1 MAAARMTRVDNEQ
14 PRYGYGRG
22 GRPLG
27 SLRDRDAEAI
37 RRVLRRAGLRDFD
50 ERHLNGFAVE
60 GANASMDGPEP
71 FSVAYCGTAD
81 VPETMARYRSVLERA
96 GYQVDVDPL
105 DEHVLLVPRR
115 SPQAAAPSERRLMAA
130 AVVCAAVA
138 TVALLA
144 SWIGTGA
151 VRLAG
156 GVGSAVVGVL
166 AVFLAGL
173 WYRRRAHLD

>member
-1 MAAARMTRVDNEQ
+1 MTSVDDER

-27 SLRDRDAEAI
+27 SPRDRDAEAL

-60 GANASMDGPEP
+60 GANNSVDGPEP

-81 VPETMARYRSVLERA
+81 RSETVARYLAVLERA
-96 GYQVDVDPL
+96 GYHVDADPL

-115 SPQAAAPSERRLMAA
+115 TTQAAAPAERRLMAA
-130 AVVCAAVA
+130 AVVCAVVAV
-138 TVALLA
+138 VALLA
-144 SWIGTGA
+144 SWIGSGA

-156 GVGSAVVGVL
+156 GIGSAVFGVL

-173 WYRRRAHLD
+173 WYRRRANLD

>member
-1 MAAARMTRVDNEQ
+1 MTAANEER

-27 SLRDRDAEAI
+27 SSRDRDAEAL

-50 ERHLNGFAVE
+50 ERHLDGFAVE
-60 GANASMDGPEP
+60 GANSSLDGPEP
-71 FSVAYCGTAD
+71 FSVAYCGTAG
-81 VPETMARYRSVLERA
+81 VPEAMTRYRAVLQQA

-105 DEHVLLVPRR
+105 DEHSLLVPRQPDR
-115 SPQAAAPSERRLMAA
+115 AAAPSDRGLMAA
-130 AVVCAAVA
+130 AVLCAVLA

-144 SWIGTGA
+144 SWIGSGA
-151 VRLAG
+151 VRLTG
-156 GVGSAVVGVL
+156 GVGSAVFGVL

-173 WYRRRAHLD
+173 WYRRRAHLE

>member
-1 MAAARMTRVDNEQ
+1 MDTEQ

-27 SLRDRDAEAI
+27 SSRDRDAEAL
-37 RRVLRRAGLRDFD
+37 RRVLRRAGLRDVD
-50 ERHLNGFAVE
+50 ERHLDGFAVE
-60 GANASMDGPEP
+60 GANASLDGPEP

-81 VPETMARYRSVLERA
+81 VPQTMAHYRTVLERA
-96 GYQVDVDPL
+96 GYQVDADPL
-105 DEHVLLVPRR
+105 DEHVLLVPRQ
-115 SPQAAAPSERRLMAA
+115 PAQAAAPSEQKLMAA
-130 AVVCAAVA
+130 AVVCAVVA

-144 SWIGTGA
+144 SWIGSGA
-151 VRLAG
+151 VRLAC
-156 GVGSAVVGVL
+156 GVGSAVFGVL

>member
-1 MAAARMTRVDNEQ
+1 MDTGQ

-27 SLRDRDAEAI
+27 SSRDRDVEAL
-37 RRVLRRAGLRDFD
+37 RRVLRRAGLREFG
-50 ERHLNGFAVE
+50 ERHLDGFEVE
-60 GANASMDGPEP
+60 GANASLDGPEP

-81 VPETMARYRSVLERA
+81 VPETMARYRAVLERA
-96 GYQVDVDPL
+96 GFQVDVDPL
-105 DEHVLLVPRR
+105 DEHVLLVARQPA
-115 SPQAAAPSERRLMAA
+115 QAVASGQGLMAA
-130 AVVCAAVA
+130 AMMCAVVA

-144 SWIGTGA
+144 SWIGSGA

-156 GVGSAVVGVL
+156 GVGSAVFGVL
-166 AVFLAGL
+166 AVFLAAL